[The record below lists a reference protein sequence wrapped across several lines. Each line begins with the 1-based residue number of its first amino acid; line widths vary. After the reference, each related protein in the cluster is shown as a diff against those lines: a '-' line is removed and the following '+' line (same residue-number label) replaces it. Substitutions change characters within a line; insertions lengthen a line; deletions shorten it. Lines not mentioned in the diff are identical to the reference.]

1 MQESVTINRSYK
13 DRLFKIIFEDKKE
26 LLSLYNALTGK
37 NYQNPDEL
45 EINTIDDVIYMHL
58 KNDMSFILDDWQN
71 LFEQQSTF
79 NPNQPLRGFF
89 YFADLY
95 KVKYFGKKIYSTRLL
110 KIPTPQYIVFYNG
123 TANMPDRK
131 ELRLSDAFQQ
141 PTEQPDIEVVAH
153 MLNINYGHN
162 KELMERC
169 QKLKEYAQF
178 IDIIRHY
185 LRENKQWSNEQ
196 AISKAID
203 DCIKNNILRDILQK
217 ERLRVMASILSEFD
231 DVNFTYDIGH
241 DIFDNHNYTKLSK
254 LQLKKLNNI
263 HIHNVCNNKDHCEI
277 TPTCDYITQLR
288 DSVKY
293 LKSINYEKSIVLE
306 TGFNNYPGNNYEEK
320 LINYIKS
327 FEKIEDILKT
337 E

>member
-1 MQESVTINRSYK
+1 MQESVTINRAYK

-123 TANMPDRK
+123 TTSMPDRK

-141 PTEQPDIEVVAH
+141 PTTQPDIEVVAH

-185 LRENKQWSNEQ
+185 LKENEHWSNEQ

-231 DVNFTYDIGH
+231 EVGYKEMIRQEAYEDAYEEAYEEGVEYGVKYGGVKTLIEFVQDIGYSKEDATTLAKQRFH
-241 DIFDNHNYTKLSK
+241 LSDDVINQYMQKFWKDN
-254 LQLKKLNNI
+254 
-263 HIHNVCNNKDHCEI
+263 
-277 TPTCDYITQLR
+277 
-288 DSVKY
+288 
-293 LKSINYEKSIVLE
+293 
-306 TGFNNYPGNNYEEK
+306 
-320 LINYIKS
+320 
-327 FEKIEDILKT
+327 
-337 E
+337 

>member
-1 MQESVTINRSYK
+1 MQESVTINRTYK

-123 TANMPDRK
+123 TTNMPDKK

-141 PTEQPDIEVVAH
+141 PTTQPDIEVVAH

-185 LRENKQWSNEQ
+185 LKENEHWSNEQ

-231 DVNFTYDIGH
+231 EVGYKEMIRQEAYEDAYEEGVEYGVKTLIEFVQDIGYSKEDATTLVKQRFH
-241 DIFDNHNYTKLSK
+241 LS
-254 LQLKKLNNI
+254 
-263 HIHNVCNNKDHCEI
+263 D
-277 TPTCDYITQLR
+277 DA
-288 DSVKY
+288 
-293 LKSINYEKSIVLE
+293 INQYMQK
-306 TGFNNYPGNNYEEK
+306 FWKN
-320 LINYIKS
+320 
-327 FEKIEDILKT
+327 
-337 E
+337 

>member
-1 MQESVTINRSYK
+1 MQESVTINRTYK

-185 LRENKQWSNEQ
+185 LKENEHWSNEQ

-231 DVNFTYDIGH
+231 EVGYKEMIRQEAYEDAYEDAYEEGVEYGVKTLIEFVQDIGYSKEDATTLVKQRFH
-241 DIFDNHNYTKLSK
+241 LS
-254 LQLKKLNNI
+254 
-263 HIHNVCNNKDHCEI
+263 D
-277 TPTCDYITQLR
+277 DA
-288 DSVKY
+288 
-293 LKSINYEKSIVLE
+293 INQYMQK
-306 TGFNNYPGNNYEEK
+306 FWKN
-320 LINYIKS
+320 
-327 FEKIEDILKT
+327 
-337 E
+337 

>member
-1 MQESVTINRSYK
+1 MQESVTINRTYK

-123 TANMPDRK
+123 TANMPDKK

-185 LRENKQWSNEQ
+185 LKENEHWSNEQ

-203 DCIKNNILRDILQK
+203 DCIKNNIPRDILQK

-231 DVNFTYDIGH
+231 EVGYKEMIRQEAYEDAYEDAYEEGVEYGVKTLIEFVQDIGYSKEDATTLVKQRFH
-241 DIFDNHNYTKLSK
+241 LS
-254 LQLKKLNNI
+254 
-263 HIHNVCNNKDHCEI
+263 D
-277 TPTCDYITQLR
+277 DA
-288 DSVKY
+288 
-293 LKSINYEKSIVLE
+293 INQYMQK
-306 TGFNNYPGNNYEEK
+306 FWKN
-320 LINYIKS
+320 
-327 FEKIEDILKT
+327 
-337 E
+337 

>member
-123 TANMPDRK
+123 TTNMPDKK

-141 PTEQPDIEVVAH
+141 PTAQPDIEVVAH

-231 DVNFTYDIGH
+231 EVGYKEMIQD
-241 DIFDNHNYTKLSK
+241 
-254 LQLKKLNNI
+254 
-263 HIHNVCNNKDHCEI
+263 EA
-277 TPTCDYITQLR
+277 
-288 DSVKY
+288 
-293 LKSINYEKSIVLE
+293 
-306 TGFNNYPGNNYEEK
+306 
-320 LINYIKS
+320 
-327 FEKIEDILKT
+327 IEDGEIRGSIKLAYKLKLPKPEIIAILRHDYNLSDEEVNQYMQKFWKN
-337 E
+337 

>member
-1 MQESVTINRSYK
+1 MQESVTINRTYK

-123 TANMPDRK
+123 TTNMPDKK

-141 PTEQPDIEVVAH
+141 PTTQPDIEVVAH

-203 DCIKNNILRDILQK
+203 DCIQNNILRDILQK

-231 DVNFTYDIGH
+231 EVGYKEMIRQEAYEDAYEEVYEEISVKSLIEFVQDIGYSKEDATTLAKQRFH
-241 DIFDNHNYTKLSK
+241 LSDDVINQYMQKFWKDN
-254 LQLKKLNNI
+254 
-263 HIHNVCNNKDHCEI
+263 
-277 TPTCDYITQLR
+277 
-288 DSVKY
+288 
-293 LKSINYEKSIVLE
+293 
-306 TGFNNYPGNNYEEK
+306 
-320 LINYIKS
+320 
-327 FEKIEDILKT
+327 
-337 E
+337 

>member
-45 EINTIDDVIYMHL
+45 ESNTIDDVIYMHL

-95 KVKYFGKKIYSTRLL
+95 KVTYFGKKIYSTRLL

-123 TANMPDRK
+123 TTNMPDKK

-141 PTEQPDIEVVAH
+141 PTTQPDIEVVAH

-169 QKLKEYAQF
+169 RKLKEYAQF

-231 DVNFTYDIGH
+231 EVGYKEMIRQEAYEDAYEEAYEEGVEYGVKYGGVKTLIEFVQDIGYSKEDATTLAKQRFH
-241 DIFDNHNYTKLSK
+241 LSDD
-254 LQLKKLNNI
+254 
-263 HIHNVCNNKDHCEI
+263 V
-277 TPTCDYITQLR
+277 
-288 DSVKY
+288 
-293 LKSINYEKSIVLE
+293 INQYMQK
-306 TGFNNYPGNNYEEK
+306 FWKN
-320 LINYIKS
+320 
-327 FEKIEDILKT
+327 
-337 E
+337 

>member
-123 TANMPDRK
+123 TTNMPDKK

-185 LRENKQWSNEQ
+185 LKENEHWSNEQ

-231 DVNFTYDIGH
+231 EVGYKEMIRQEAYEDAYEDAYEEGVEYGVKTLIEFVQDIGYSKEDATTLVKQRFH
-241 DIFDNHNYTKLSK
+241 LS
-254 LQLKKLNNI
+254 
-263 HIHNVCNNKDHCEI
+263 D
-277 TPTCDYITQLR
+277 DA
-288 DSVKY
+288 
-293 LKSINYEKSIVLE
+293 INQYMQK
-306 TGFNNYPGNNYEEK
+306 FWKN
-320 LINYIKS
+320 
-327 FEKIEDILKT
+327 
-337 E
+337 

>member
-1 MQESVTINRSYK
+1 MQESVSINRTYK

-26 LLSLYNALTGK
+26 LLSLYNALTSK

-141 PTEQPDIEVVAH
+141 PTAQPDIEVVAH

-169 QKLKEYAQF
+169 RKLKEYAQF

-203 DCIKNNILRDILQK
+203 DCIQNNILRDILQK

-231 DVNFTYDIGH
+231 EVGYKEMIR
-241 DIFDNHNYTKLSK
+241 
-254 LQLKKLNNI
+254 
-263 HIHNVCNNKDHCEI
+263 EEA
-277 TPTCDYITQLR
+277 
-288 DSVKY
+288 
-293 LKSINYEKSIVLE
+293 YEDA
-306 TGFNNYPGNNYEEK
+306 YEEAYGKAYGEGEISGMIK
-320 LINYIKS
+320 LAQNLNLPKSQIITMIKQNYNLS
-327 FEKIEDILKT
+327 DEKISEYMQELWKD
-337 E
+337 

>member
-1 MQESVTINRSYK
+1 MQESVTINRTYK

-123 TANMPDRK
+123 TTNMPDKK

-141 PTEQPDIEVVAH
+141 PTTQPDIEVVAH

-203 DCIKNNILRDILQK
+203 DCIQNNILRDILQK

-231 DVNFTYDIGH
+231 EVGYKEMIQD
-241 DIFDNHNYTKLSK
+241 
-254 LQLKKLNNI
+254 
-263 HIHNVCNNKDHCEI
+263 EA
-277 TPTCDYITQLR
+277 
-288 DSVKY
+288 
-293 LKSINYEKSIVLE
+293 
-306 TGFNNYPGNNYEEK
+306 
-320 LINYIKS
+320 
-327 FEKIEDILKT
+327 IEDGEIRGSIKLAYKLKLPKPEIIAILRHDYNLSDEEVNQYMQKFWKN
-337 E
+337 

>member
-1 MQESVTINRSYK
+1 MQESVTINRTYK

-123 TANMPDRK
+123 TTSMPDRK

-169 QKLKEYAQF
+169 RKLKEYAQF
-178 IDIIRHY
+178 IDIIRYY

-203 DCIKNNILRDILQK
+203 DCIQNNILRDILQK

-231 DVNFTYDIGH
+231 EVGYKEMIQD
-241 DIFDNHNYTKLSK
+241 
-254 LQLKKLNNI
+254 
-263 HIHNVCNNKDHCEI
+263 EA
-277 TPTCDYITQLR
+277 
-288 DSVKY
+288 
-293 LKSINYEKSIVLE
+293 
-306 TGFNNYPGNNYEEK
+306 
-320 LINYIKS
+320 
-327 FEKIEDILKT
+327 IEDGEIRGSIKLAYKLKLPKPEIIAILRHDYNLSDEEVNQYMQKFWKN
-337 E
+337 

>member
-1 MQESVTINRSYK
+1 MQESVSINRTYK

-123 TANMPDRK
+123 TTSMPDRK

-185 LRENKQWSNEQ
+185 LKENEHWSNEQ

-231 DVNFTYDIGH
+231 EVGYKEMIRQEAYEDAYEDAYEEGVEYGVKTLIEFVQDIGYSKEDATTLVKQRFH
-241 DIFDNHNYTKLSK
+241 LS
-254 LQLKKLNNI
+254 
-263 HIHNVCNNKDHCEI
+263 D
-277 TPTCDYITQLR
+277 DA
-288 DSVKY
+288 
-293 LKSINYEKSIVLE
+293 INQYMQK
-306 TGFNNYPGNNYEEK
+306 FWKN
-320 LINYIKS
+320 
-327 FEKIEDILKT
+327 
-337 E
+337 

>member
-123 TANMPDRK
+123 TMNMPDKK

-141 PTEQPDIEVVAH
+141 PTTQPDIEVVAH

-169 QKLKEYAQF
+169 RKLKEYAQF

-203 DCIKNNILRDILQK
+203 DCIQNNILRDILQK

-231 DVNFTYDIGH
+231 EVGYKEMIQD
-241 DIFDNHNYTKLSK
+241 
-254 LQLKKLNNI
+254 
-263 HIHNVCNNKDHCEI
+263 EA
-277 TPTCDYITQLR
+277 
-288 DSVKY
+288 
-293 LKSINYEKSIVLE
+293 
-306 TGFNNYPGNNYEEK
+306 
-320 LINYIKS
+320 
-327 FEKIEDILKT
+327 IEDGEIRGSIKLAYKLKLPKPEIIAILRHDYNLSDDEVNQYMQRFWKN
-337 E
+337 

>member
-1 MQESVTINRSYK
+1 MQESVSINRTYK

-26 LLSLYNALTGK
+26 LLSLYNALTSK

-123 TANMPDRK
+123 TTSMPDRK

-185 LRENKQWSNEQ
+185 LKENEHWSNEQ

-231 DVNFTYDIGH
+231 EVGYKEMIRQEAYEDAYEEAYEEGVEYGVKYGGVKTLIEFVQDIGYSKEDATTLAKQRFH
-241 DIFDNHNYTKLSK
+241 LSDDVINQYMQKFWKDN
-254 LQLKKLNNI
+254 
-263 HIHNVCNNKDHCEI
+263 
-277 TPTCDYITQLR
+277 
-288 DSVKY
+288 
-293 LKSINYEKSIVLE
+293 
-306 TGFNNYPGNNYEEK
+306 
-320 LINYIKS
+320 
-327 FEKIEDILKT
+327 
-337 E
+337 

>member
-1 MQESVTINRSYK
+1 MQESVTINRTYK

-231 DVNFTYDIGH
+231 EVGYKEMIQD
-241 DIFDNHNYTKLSK
+241 
-254 LQLKKLNNI
+254 
-263 HIHNVCNNKDHCEI
+263 EA
-277 TPTCDYITQLR
+277 
-288 DSVKY
+288 
-293 LKSINYEKSIVLE
+293 
-306 TGFNNYPGNNYEEK
+306 
-320 LINYIKS
+320 
-327 FEKIEDILKT
+327 IEDGEIRGSIKLAYKLKLPKPEIIAILRHDYNLSDEEVNQYMQKFWKN
-337 E
+337 

>member
-123 TANMPDRK
+123 TTSMPDRK

-141 PTEQPDIEVVAH
+141 PTTQPDIEVVAH

-185 LRENKQWSNEQ
+185 LKENEHWSNEQ

-231 DVNFTYDIGH
+231 EVGYKEMIRQEAYEDAYEEAYEEGVEYGVKYGGVKTLIEFVQDIGYSKEDATTLAKQRFH
-241 DIFDNHNYTKLSK
+241 LSDDVINQYMQKFWKDN
-254 LQLKKLNNI
+254 
-263 HIHNVCNNKDHCEI
+263 
-277 TPTCDYITQLR
+277 
-288 DSVKY
+288 
-293 LKSINYEKSIVLE
+293 
-306 TGFNNYPGNNYEEK
+306 
-320 LINYIKS
+320 
-327 FEKIEDILKT
+327 
-337 E
+337 

>member
-1 MQESVTINRSYK
+1 MQESVSINRTYK

-95 KVKYFGKKIYSTRLL
+95 NFKYFGKKIYSTRLL

-123 TANMPDRK
+123 TTNMPDRK

-169 QKLKEYAQF
+169 RKLKEYAQF

-203 DCIKNNILRDILQK
+203 DCIQNNILRDILQK

-231 DVNFTYDIGH
+231 EVGYKEMIR
-241 DIFDNHNYTKLSK
+241 
-254 LQLKKLNNI
+254 Q
-263 HIHNVCNNKDHCEI
+263 EA
-277 TPTCDYITQLR
+277 
-288 DSVKY
+288 
-293 LKSINYEKSIVLE
+293 YEDA
-306 TGFNNYPGNNYEEK
+306 YEEGHEAGLEEGREQELAHGVK
-320 LINYIKS
+320 SYIKLAQS
-327 FEKIEDILKT
+327 IGYAESKIVTMLMQEFNLSEDQASQYVQKFWKDK
-337 E
+337 

>member
-1 MQESVTINRSYK
+1 MQESVSINRTYK

-123 TANMPDRK
+123 TTNMPDRK

-169 QKLKEYAQF
+169 RKLKEYAQF

-203 DCIKNNILRDILQK
+203 DCIQNNILRDILQK

-231 DVNFTYDIGH
+231 EVGYKEMIR
-241 DIFDNHNYTKLSK
+241 
-254 LQLKKLNNI
+254 Q
-263 HIHNVCNNKDHCEI
+263 EA
-277 TPTCDYITQLR
+277 
-288 DSVKY
+288 
-293 LKSINYEKSIVLE
+293 YEDA
-306 TGFNNYPGNNYEEK
+306 YEEGHEAGLEEGREQELAHGVK
-320 LINYIKS
+320 SYIKLAQS
-327 FEKIEDILKT
+327 IGYAESKIVTMLMQEFNLSEDQASQYVQKFWKYK
-337 E
+337 

>member
-123 TANMPDRK
+123 TTSMPDRK

-141 PTEQPDIEVVAH
+141 PTVQPDIEVVAH

-185 LRENKQWSNEQ
+185 LKENKQWSNER

-203 DCIKNNILRDILQK
+203 DCIQNNILRDILQK

-231 DVNFTYDIGH
+231 EVGYKEMIR
-241 DIFDNHNYTKLSK
+241 
-254 LQLKKLNNI
+254 Q
-263 HIHNVCNNKDHCEI
+263 EA
-277 TPTCDYITQLR
+277 
-288 DSVKY
+288 
-293 LKSINYEKSIVLE
+293 YEDA
-306 TGFNNYPGNNYEEK
+306 YEEGHEAGLEEGREQELAHGVK
-320 LINYIKS
+320 SYIKLAQS
-327 FEKIEDILKT
+327 IGYAESKIVTMLMQEFNLSEDQASQYVQKFWKDK
-337 E
+337 

>member
-123 TANMPDRK
+123 TTSMPDRK

-141 PTEQPDIEVVAH
+141 PTVQPDIEVVAH

-203 DCIKNNILRDILQK
+203 DCIKNNILCDILQK

-231 DVNFTYDIGH
+231 EVGYKEMIRQEAYEDAYEEIYEEVYEEISVKSLIEFVQDIGYSKEDATTLAKQRFH
-241 DIFDNHNYTKLSK
+241 LSDNAVNQYMQKFWE
-254 LQLKKLNNI
+254 N
-263 HIHNVCNNKDHCEI
+263 
-277 TPTCDYITQLR
+277 
-288 DSVKY
+288 
-293 LKSINYEKSIVLE
+293 
-306 TGFNNYPGNNYEEK
+306 
-320 LINYIKS
+320 
-327 FEKIEDILKT
+327 
-337 E
+337 

>member
-1 MQESVTINRSYK
+1 MQESVSINRTYK

-123 TANMPDRK
+123 TTNMPDKK

-169 QKLKEYAQF
+169 RKLKEYAQF

-185 LRENKQWSNEQ
+185 LRENEHLTNEQ

-203 DCIKNNILRDILQK
+203 DCIQNNILRDILQK

-231 DVNFTYDIGH
+231 EVGYKEMIR
-241 DIFDNHNYTKLSK
+241 
-254 LQLKKLNNI
+254 Q
-263 HIHNVCNNKDHCEI
+263 EA
-277 TPTCDYITQLR
+277 
-288 DSVKY
+288 
-293 LKSINYEKSIVLE
+293 YEDA
-306 TGFNNYPGNNYEEK
+306 YEEGLEAGRQEVREQELTHGVK
-320 LINYIKS
+320 SYIKLAQS
-327 FEKIEDILKT
+327 FGCDESKIVTMLMQEFSLSEDKASQYVHELGSNK
-337 E
+337 

>member
-26 LLSLYNALTGK
+26 LLSLYNALTGN
-37 NYQNPDEL
+37 NYQYPDEL

-123 TANMPDRK
+123 TMNMPDKK

-141 PTEQPDIEVVAH
+141 PTTQPDIEVVAH

-185 LRENKQWSNEQ
+185 LRENEQWTNEQ

-203 DCIKNNILRDILQK
+203 DCIQNNILRDILQK

-231 DVNFTYDIGH
+231 EVGYKEMIQD
-241 DIFDNHNYTKLSK
+241 
-254 LQLKKLNNI
+254 
-263 HIHNVCNNKDHCEI
+263 EA
-277 TPTCDYITQLR
+277 
-288 DSVKY
+288 
-293 LKSINYEKSIVLE
+293 
-306 TGFNNYPGNNYEEK
+306 
-320 LINYIKS
+320 
-327 FEKIEDILKT
+327 IEDGEIRGSIKLAYKLKLPKPEIIAILRHDYNLSDDEVNQYMQRFWKN
-337 E
+337 

>member
-1 MQESVTINRSYK
+1 MQESVTINRTYK
-13 DRLFKIIFEDKKE
+13 DRLFKIIFEGKKE

-141 PTEQPDIEVVAH
+141 PTAQPDIEVVAH

-169 QKLKEYAQF
+169 RKLKEYAQF

-203 DCIKNNILRDILQK
+203 DCIQNNILRDILQK

-231 DVNFTYDIGH
+231 EVGYKEMIR
-241 DIFDNHNYTKLSK
+241 
-254 LQLKKLNNI
+254 Q
-263 HIHNVCNNKDHCEI
+263 EA
-277 TPTCDYITQLR
+277 
-288 DSVKY
+288 
-293 LKSINYEKSIVLE
+293 YEDA
-306 TGFNNYPGNNYEEK
+306 YEEGHEAGLEEGREQELAHGVK
-320 LINYIKS
+320 SYIKLAQS
-327 FEKIEDILKT
+327 IGYAESKIVTMLMQEFNLSEDQASQYVQKFWKDK
-337 E
+337 

>member
-1 MQESVTINRSYK
+1 MQESVSINRTYK

-169 QKLKEYAQF
+169 RKLKEYAQF

-203 DCIKNNILRDILQK
+203 DCIQNNILRDILQK

-231 DVNFTYDIGH
+231 EVGYKEMIR
-241 DIFDNHNYTKLSK
+241 
-254 LQLKKLNNI
+254 
-263 HIHNVCNNKDHCEI
+263 EEA
-277 TPTCDYITQLR
+277 
-288 DSVKY
+288 
-293 LKSINYEKSIVLE
+293 YEDA
-306 TGFNNYPGNNYEEK
+306 YEEAYGKAYGEGEISGMIK
-320 LINYIKS
+320 LAQNLNLPKSQIITMIKQNYNLSDEEISEYMQELWK
-327 FEKIEDILKT
+327 D
-337 E
+337 

>member
-1 MQESVTINRSYK
+1 MQESVSINRTYK

-123 TANMPDRK
+123 TTSMPDRK

-141 PTEQPDIEVVAH
+141 PTAQPDIEVVAH

-185 LRENKQWSNEQ
+185 LKENEHWSNEQ

-203 DCIKNNILRDILQK
+203 DCIQNNILRDILQK

-231 DVNFTYDIGH
+231 EVGYKEMIRQEAYEDAYEEAYEDAYEEGVEYGVKTLIEFVQDIGYSKEDATTLVKQRFH
-241 DIFDNHNYTKLSK
+241 LS
-254 LQLKKLNNI
+254 
-263 HIHNVCNNKDHCEI
+263 D
-277 TPTCDYITQLR
+277 DA
-288 DSVKY
+288 
-293 LKSINYEKSIVLE
+293 INQYMQK
-306 TGFNNYPGNNYEEK
+306 FWKN
-320 LINYIKS
+320 
-327 FEKIEDILKT
+327 
-337 E
+337 

>member
-1 MQESVTINRSYK
+1 MQESVTINRTYK

-95 KVKYFGKKIYSTRLL
+95 MVKYFGKKIYSTRLL

-123 TANMPDRK
+123 TTSMPDRK

-185 LRENKQWSNEQ
+185 LKENEHWSNEQ

-231 DVNFTYDIGH
+231 EVGYKEMIRQEAYEDAYEDAYEEGVEYGVKTLIEFVQDIGYSKEDATTLVKQRFH
-241 DIFDNHNYTKLSK
+241 LS
-254 LQLKKLNNI
+254 
-263 HIHNVCNNKDHCEI
+263 D
-277 TPTCDYITQLR
+277 DA
-288 DSVKY
+288 
-293 LKSINYEKSIVLE
+293 INQYMQK
-306 TGFNNYPGNNYEEK
+306 FWKN
-320 LINYIKS
+320 
-327 FEKIEDILKT
+327 
-337 E
+337 

>member
-1 MQESVTINRSYK
+1 MQESVTINRTYK

-123 TANMPDRK
+123 TTSMPDRK

-141 PTEQPDIEVVAH
+141 PTAQPDIEVVAH

-169 QKLKEYAQF
+169 RKLKEYAQF

-203 DCIKNNILRDILQK
+203 DCIKNNILCDILQK

-231 DVNFTYDIGH
+231 EVGYKEMIRQEAYEDAYEDAYEEGVEYGVKTLIEFVQDIGYSKEDATTLVKQRFH
-241 DIFDNHNYTKLSK
+241 LS
-254 LQLKKLNNI
+254 
-263 HIHNVCNNKDHCEI
+263 D
-277 TPTCDYITQLR
+277 DA
-288 DSVKY
+288 
-293 LKSINYEKSIVLE
+293 INQYMQK
-306 TGFNNYPGNNYEEK
+306 FWKN
-320 LINYIKS
+320 
-327 FEKIEDILKT
+327 
-337 E
+337 

>member
-1 MQESVTINRSYK
+1 MLESVTINRTYK

-123 TANMPDRK
+123 TMNMPDKK

-141 PTEQPDIEVVAH
+141 PTTQPDIEVVAH

-169 QKLKEYAQF
+169 RKLKEYAQF

-185 LRENKQWSNEQ
+185 LKENKQWSNEQ

-231 DVNFTYDIGH
+231 EVGYKEMIRQEAYEDAYEDAYEEGVEYGVKTLIEFVQDIG
-241 DIFDNHNYTKLSK
+241 YTKEDATTLVKQRFHLS
-254 LQLKKLNNI
+254 
-263 HIHNVCNNKDHCEI
+263 D
-277 TPTCDYITQLR
+277 DA
-288 DSVKY
+288 
-293 LKSINYEKSIVLE
+293 INQYMQK
-306 TGFNNYPGNNYEEK
+306 FWKN
-320 LINYIKS
+320 
-327 FEKIEDILKT
+327 
-337 E
+337 

>member
-141 PTEQPDIEVVAH
+141 PTAQPDIEVVAH

-169 QKLKEYAQF
+169 RKLKEYAQF

-185 LRENKQWSNEQ
+185 LKENKQWSNEQ

-231 DVNFTYDIGH
+231 EVGYKEMIQD
-241 DIFDNHNYTKLSK
+241 
-254 LQLKKLNNI
+254 
-263 HIHNVCNNKDHCEI
+263 EA
-277 TPTCDYITQLR
+277 
-288 DSVKY
+288 
-293 LKSINYEKSIVLE
+293 
-306 TGFNNYPGNNYEEK
+306 
-320 LINYIKS
+320 
-327 FEKIEDILKT
+327 IEDGEIRGSIKLAYKLKLPKPEIIAILRHDYNLSDEEVNQYMQKFWKN
-337 E
+337 

>member
-1 MQESVTINRSYK
+1 MQESVTINRTYK
-13 DRLFKIIFEDKKE
+13 DRLFKIIFEGKKE

-123 TANMPDRK
+123 TTSMPDRK

-162 KELMERC
+162 KELMKRC
-169 QKLKEYAQF
+169 RKLKEYAQF

-185 LRENKQWSNEQ
+185 LKGNEHWSNEQ

-203 DCIKNNILRDILQK
+203 DCIQNNILRDILQK

-231 DVNFTYDIGH
+231 EVGYKEMIR
-241 DIFDNHNYTKLSK
+241 
-254 LQLKKLNNI
+254 Q
-263 HIHNVCNNKDHCEI
+263 EA
-277 TPTCDYITQLR
+277 
-288 DSVKY
+288 
-293 LKSINYEKSIVLE
+293 YEDA
-306 TGFNNYPGNNYEEK
+306 YEEGHEAGLEEGREQELAHGVK
-320 LINYIKS
+320 SYIKLAQS
-327 FEKIEDILKT
+327 IGYAESKIVTMLMQEFNLSEDQASQYVQKFWKDK
-337 E
+337 

>member
-1 MQESVTINRSYK
+1 MQESVSINRTYK

-123 TANMPDRK
+123 TTNMPDRK

-169 QKLKEYAQF
+169 RKLKEYAQF

-203 DCIKNNILRDILQK
+203 DCIQNNILRDILQK

-231 DVNFTYDIGH
+231 EVGYKEMIR
-241 DIFDNHNYTKLSK
+241 
-254 LQLKKLNNI
+254 
-263 HIHNVCNNKDHCEI
+263 E
-277 TPTCDYITQLR
+277 
-288 DSVKY
+288 
-293 LKSINYEKSIVLE
+293 EA
-306 TGFNNYPGNNYEEK
+306 YEEAYEEGLEAGRQEGREQELAHGVK
-320 LINYIKS
+320 SYIKLAQNFGYGES
-327 FEKIEDILKT
+327 KIVTMLMQEFDLSEDKASQYVQKFWKDK
-337 E
+337 

>member
-185 LRENKQWSNEQ
+185 LRENEQWTNEQ

-203 DCIKNNILRDILQK
+203 DCIQNNILRDILQK

-231 DVNFTYDIGH
+231 EVGYKEMIQD
-241 DIFDNHNYTKLSK
+241 
-254 LQLKKLNNI
+254 
-263 HIHNVCNNKDHCEI
+263 EA
-277 TPTCDYITQLR
+277 
-288 DSVKY
+288 
-293 LKSINYEKSIVLE
+293 
-306 TGFNNYPGNNYEEK
+306 
-320 LINYIKS
+320 
-327 FEKIEDILKT
+327 IEDGEIRGSIKLAYKLKLPKPEIIAILRHDYNLSDDEVNQYMQRFWKN
-337 E
+337 

>member
-1 MQESVTINRSYK
+1 MLESVTINRTYK

-123 TANMPDRK
+123 TMNMPDKK

-141 PTEQPDIEVVAH
+141 PTTQPDIEVVAH

-169 QKLKEYAQF
+169 RKLKEYAQF

-203 DCIKNNILRDILQK
+203 DCIQNNILRDILQK

-231 DVNFTYDIGH
+231 EVGYKEMIR
-241 DIFDNHNYTKLSK
+241 
-254 LQLKKLNNI
+254 Q
-263 HIHNVCNNKDHCEI
+263 EA
-277 TPTCDYITQLR
+277 
-288 DSVKY
+288 
-293 LKSINYEKSIVLE
+293 YEDA
-306 TGFNNYPGNNYEEK
+306 YEEGHEAGLEEGREQELAHGVK
-320 LINYIKS
+320 SYIKLAQS
-327 FEKIEDILKT
+327 IGYAESKIVTMLMQEFNLSEDQASQYVQKFWKDK
-337 E
+337 

>member
-1 MQESVTINRSYK
+1 MQESVTINRTYK

-123 TANMPDRK
+123 TTNMPDRK

-169 QKLKEYAQF
+169 RKLKEYAQF

-203 DCIKNNILRDILQK
+203 DCIQNNILRDILQK

-231 DVNFTYDIGH
+231 EVGYKEMIQD
-241 DIFDNHNYTKLSK
+241 
-254 LQLKKLNNI
+254 
-263 HIHNVCNNKDHCEI
+263 EA
-277 TPTCDYITQLR
+277 
-288 DSVKY
+288 
-293 LKSINYEKSIVLE
+293 
-306 TGFNNYPGNNYEEK
+306 
-320 LINYIKS
+320 
-327 FEKIEDILKT
+327 IEDGEIRGSIKLAYKLKLPKPEIIAILRHDYNLSDEEVNQYMQKFWKN
-337 E
+337 